1 MTCAHCVGA
10 GRFFDQRMARSE
22 LKRYRRRGP
31 RGTTRDLVA
40 ELTRD
45 GLGRREPASLLD
57 IGGGV
62 GVVQLELLAAGLDRA
77 VSVDASP
84 AYVEAAREEAAR
96 RGVAER
102 IEHIEADFLE
112 VAETVEDMDYVSLD
126 RVVCCYPDARAL
138 VEIAASKTRRRL
150 VLVAPRDGRVMRF
163 GVKFPN
169 AYLRIRGNP
178 FRVYVHALADLDRS
192 ATASGLTRSGRSNRG
207 LWTVLTYDRNDPN

>member
-1 MTCAHCVGA
+1 MTCSHCVGA

-31 RGTTRDLVA
+31 RGTTGDLVA

-45 GLGRREPASLLD
+45 GLSEPASLLD
-57 IGGGV
+57 IGGGI
-62 GVVQLELLAAGLDRA
+62 GVVQLELLGAGLDRA

-84 AYVEAAREEAAR
+84 AYVEAAREEAAK

-102 IEHIEADFLE
+102 IEHIEADFLD
-112 VAETVEDMDYVSLD
+112 VAEAVEDVDYVSLD

-138 VEIAASKTRRRL
+138 VEVAASKTRHRM
-150 VLVAPRDGRVMRF
+150 VLVAPRDGRIMRF

-178 FRVYVHALADLDRS
+178 FRVYVHALTDLDRS
-192 ATASGLTRSGRSNRG
+192 AAASGLTRSGRSNRG
-207 LWTVLTYDRNDPN
+207 LWTVLTYDRKRP